1 MKKHIFF
8 DLDDTLIKCSGYFY
22 DVEDIVAKKI
32 LEYSQKYT
40 YSEIRRKFNEQQYE
54 NLEEHGYGPKNFECS
69 LMQTAYE
76 IIGYDFFKDDIQSFI
91 KKSSEILYSNDIEL
105 IDGAKEAV
113 EYLYNKGY
121 ELSII
126 TKGMEDVQKRRVE
139 ALSIKKYF
147 SDYTIVKHKT
157 KKDYEEIL
165 KKYNLS
171 PNDCYMIGNSPKGD
185 INEAKKAGFNTVYIP
200 NEHTWSYE
208 DEKVDD
214 TLPKTNVLND
224 IKEIK
229 TIF

>member
-1 MKKHIFF
+1 MQKHIFF

-22 DVEDIVAKKI
+22 DVEDVVTKKI
-32 LEYSQKYT
+32 LKYNEKYT
-40 YSEIRRKFNEQQYE
+40 YSEIRQKFNEKQYE
-54 NLEEHGYGPKNFECS
+54 NLEQHGYGPQNFECS
-69 LMQTAYE
+69 LMQVAYD
-76 IIGYDFFKDDIQSFI
+76 IIGYDFFKDDIQGFI
-91 KKSSEILYSNDIEL
+91 KKSASILYNSDIEL
-105 IDGAKEAV
+105 IDGAKEVV
-113 EYLYNKGY
+113 EYLYDKGY

-147 SDYTIVKHKT
+147 ADYTIVKHKT
-157 KKDYEEIL
+157 KSDYEEIL
-165 KKYNLS
+165 KKYNLK
-171 PNDCYMIGNSPKGD
+171 PEDCYMIGNSPKGD

-214 TLPKTNVLND
+214 ALPKTNVLKN

-229 TIF
+229 NIF